1 MVKIDLSKLKFDSVV
16 IQNDLRQAREQVVK
30 PILDQV
36 ESLGYSSQDQ
46 FALRLGLEE
55 AMCNAYHHGNKGD
68 PCKTISARWCVNDHC
83 IVVFIK
89 DDGDGFVPQN
99 VPDPRLVE
107 NLEKPCGR
115 GVMLMRAYMT
125 ELRFNECGNEVCMI
139 KVRDTKNQDNN

>member
-1 MVKIDLSKLKFDSVV
+1 MVKIDLSKLKFDSIV
-16 IQNDLRQAREQVVK
+16 IKNDLQLARDQVVK

-36 ESLGYSSQDQ
+36 EMLGYSSQDQ

-68 PCKTISARWCVNDHC
+68 PCKTISARWAVNDHC
-83 IVVFIK
+83 IVIFVK
-89 DDGDGFVPQN
+89 DDGEGFVPQN
-99 VPDPRLVE
+99 VPDPRLAE

-125 ELRFNECGNEVCMI
+125 ELHFNESGNEVCMI
-139 KVRDTKNQDNN
+139 KLRDTESRDNN